1 MKEHAKDLL
10 KTLAVICIIGVAI
23 GLIFKKCAKDAEE
36 AIPFKIE
43 GDVEYVYEGDS
54 VVHHYKFDDLF
65 DPNSRVKSMCVEY
78 FAKTGY
84 MNRMVLVCTYKFS
97 NHIAQ
102 TYEKELFYIPD
113 RRFTVKNITW
123 HFTQTRKTDT
133 K

>member
-1 MKEHAKDLL
+1 MKEYTKDFL

-23 GLIFKKCAKDAEE
+23 GLIFNKCAKDAAE
-36 AIPFKIE
+36 AIPFKIK

-54 VVHHYKFDDLF
+54 VVHHYEFDDLF
-65 DPNSRVKSMCVEY
+65 DPNSRVKSMSVEY

-84 MNRMVLVCTYKFS
+84 VNRMVLVCTYKFS
-97 NHIAQ
+97 NHTAQ

-123 HFTQTRKTDT
+123 HFTQTR
-133 K
+133 

>member
-1 MKEHAKDLL
+1 MKEYTKDLI

-23 GLIFKKCAKDAEE
+23 GLIFNKCVKDVKE
-36 AIPFKIE
+36 AIPFKIK

-54 VVHHYKFDDLF
+54 VVHHYKFDDIF
-65 DPNSRVKSMCVEY
+65 DPNSSVKSMSVKY

-97 NHIAQ
+97 NHMAQ

-123 HFTQTRKTDT
+123 HFTQTREIDT